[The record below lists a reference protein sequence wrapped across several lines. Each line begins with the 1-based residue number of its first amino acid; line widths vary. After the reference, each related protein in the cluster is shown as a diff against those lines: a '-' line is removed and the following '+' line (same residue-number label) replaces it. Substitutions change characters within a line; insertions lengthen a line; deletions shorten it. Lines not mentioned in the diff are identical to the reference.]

1 MSAPSAYEA
10 RALIQI
16 RKWKS
21 PSRPMWKR
29 ALTAIGKPFD
39 VAGNLVMK
47 IPGLGFV
54 IEKATAGLVSL
65 LADGASWS
73 VRTTAIF
80 EEFRGKGHQV
90 QAHNDL
96 YSLDLEAVD
105 SSIGYLAAKYKS
117 LAAAEGGVTGVFG
130 FAGIAV
136 DIPALVAM
144 NLRAIGEYATYCGF
158 DVARQEERLFLM
170 NVLGLASSANSA
182 AKGAAM
188 AHLTKLAK
196 EVAQRKTWMELERN
210 AFVVVIKKIAQA
222 LGVRLTKAK
231 LAQLVP
237 AVGAGI
243 GAGYNS
249 YYTAQVCD
257 AAYHL
262 YRERFLAMKY
272 GPDIIDGDSSPS
284 ADEPSD
290 EGEADA
296 NS

>member
-1 MSAPSAYEA
+1 
-10 RALIQI
+10 
-16 RKWKS
+16 
-21 PSRPMWKR
+21 MWKR

-262 YRERFLAMKY
+262 SRERFLAMKY